1 MNAIPDNFVTLE
13 DYFRLEETGE
23 NKHEY
28 FHGAIYDMTG
38 ASYTHTTLVHNIDGQ
53 LYVQLRG
60 KSCRAHTNDLRV
72 KIETTM
78 LYTYPDLLVICG
90 QPQFAD
96 GRNDTVTNPTL
107 IIEVLSP
114 STEGY
119 DRGKKFQ
126 HYRTID
132 TLREYLLVAQDA
144 VRAERYVRQS
154 ANEWLLQ
161 EFTALDQM
169 VSLESIGCALPL
181 AAVYEDVT
189 FEEGT

>member
-1 MNAIPDNFVTLE
+1 MNAIPDNFVTLDE
-13 DYFRLEETGE
+13 YFRLEETSE
-23 NKHEY
+23 IKHEY

-38 ASYTHTTLVHNIDGQ
+38 ASYTHTTLVQNIAGQ
-53 LYVQLRG
+53 LYIQLRG
-60 KSCRAHTNDLRV
+60 KSCHAHTNDLRV

-78 LYTYPDLLVICG
+78 LYTYPDILVICG
-90 QPQFAD
+90 KPQFAD
-96 GRNDTVTNPTL
+96 DRNDTITNPTL

-126 HYRTID
+126 HYRTIA
-132 TLREYLLVAQDA
+132 TLQEYLLVAQDA
-144 VRAERYVRQS
+144 VRVERYTRR
-154 ANEWLLQ
+154 AENEWLLQ
-161 EFTALDQM
+161 EFTALDQT
-169 VSLESIGCALPL
+169 VPLDTIGCALPL